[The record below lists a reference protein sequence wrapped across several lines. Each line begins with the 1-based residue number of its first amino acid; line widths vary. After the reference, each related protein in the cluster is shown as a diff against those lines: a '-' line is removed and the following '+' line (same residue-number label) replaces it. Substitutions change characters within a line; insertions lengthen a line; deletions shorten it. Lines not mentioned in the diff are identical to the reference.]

1 MRKTL
6 YLKFLLAYLIFG
18 FFGFMVVA
26 TFVNNMTMEHLKRE
40 KADALYKEATLIA
53 NTYASDLYNN
63 TTSLDTVKKQ
73 IDALDTY
80 LGARLWI
87 INPSGRMVLD
97 SRTPVD
103 VENETVITGFDP
115 TVTGSSYYTVGNFLT
130 ALQRNSSAY
139 SHRLLRPTR

>member
-53 NTYASDLYNN
+53 NTYASDLYNIPGH
-63 TTSLDTVKKQ
+63 SEKADRCSGYVSGSK
-73 IDALDTY
+73 ALDHQSIRTY
-80 LGARLWI
+80 G
-87 INPSGRMVLD
+87 SGF
-97 SRTPVD
+97 TY
-103 VENETVITGFDP
+103 TGRCGKRDCDHW
-115 TVTGSSYYTVGNFLT
+115 V
-130 ALQRNSSAY
+130 
-139 SHRLLRPTR
+139 